1 MINISKVDTSNKKQ
15 VDQFI
20 QFYFDLYQDC
30 PQWVPPFYSDLRLML
45 NKDKHP
51 FYEHSDAEF
60 FMAMRDGKMVG
71 RIAALENKPF
81 NQYHGT
87 KDAEFYFF
95 DSINEQE
102 VANVLFQTVFDWAK
116 TRGLNHIVGP
126 KGMSPFD
133 GYGIQ
138 VEGFDLRQMM
148 TMMNY
153 NYDYYPKLVE
163 NIGFTKE
170 VDFVSCYI
178 AAENFKLDPRIWQ
191 IAEKVQER
199 GTFKVIR
206 FKNKAH
212 LVQWADKI
220 CDAYN
225 NTFVNNWE
233 YYPLTKREV
242 KFTVDQIITIANPK
256 LIKIIT
262 HDDAVVGFAF
272 GFPDVSRA
280 LKRAKGHLNLFSL
293 IDLLIE
299 LKRTD
304 WISMNGV
311 GVLPEFHGR
320 GGNALMYVDME
331 KTLREFHFA
340 HAELTQVAETTK
352 QMRKDL
358 ENLGGRAYKN
368 HRVFQIHLD

>member
-1 MINISKVDTSNKKQ
+1 MVNIINVDTSNKKQ

-20 QFYFDLYQDC
+20 QFYFDLYQGC
-30 PQWVPPFYSDLRLML
+30 PQWVPPFYSDLKLML
-45 NKDKHP
+45 NKKKHP
-51 FYEHSDAEF
+51 FYEHSDADF
-60 FMAMRDGKMVG
+60 FMAVRDEKMVG

-95 DSINEQE
+95 DSIDDQD
-102 VANVLFQTVFDWAK
+102 VANVLFETVFDWAK

-138 VEGFDLRQMM
+138 VEGYDLRQMM

-153 NYDYYPKLVE
+153 NFDYYPKLVE
-163 NIGFTKE
+163 YLGFTKE

-191 IAEKVQER
+191 IAERVQER

-220 CDAYN
+220 GEAYN

-242 KFTVDQIITIANPK
+242 KFVVDQIITIANPK

-262 HDDAVVGFAF
+262 HDDSVVGFAF
-272 GFPDVSRA
+272 GFPDVSKA

-311 GVLPEFHGR
+311 GVLPEYHGR
-320 GGNALMYVDME
+320 GGNALMYVEME
-331 KTLREFHFA
+331 KTLREFHFD

-368 HRVFQIHLD
+368 HRVFQKHLD

>member
-1 MINISKVDTSNKKQ
+1 MINIIKVDTSNKKQ

-20 QFYFDLYQDC
+20 QFYFDLYQSC

-81 NQYHGT
+81 NLYHGT

-95 DSINEQE
+95 DSIDDQD
-102 VANVLFQTVFDWAK
+102 VANILFKTVFDWAK

-138 VEGFDLRQMM
+138 VEGYDLRQMM

-153 NYDYYPKLVE
+153 NYDYYSKLVE
-163 NIGFTKE
+163 NLGFTKE

-199 GTFKVIR
+199 GTFKVIH

-212 LVQWADKI
+212 LVQWSDKI
-220 CDAYN
+220 CEAYN

-262 HDDAVVGFAF
+262 HDDSVVGFAF

-280 LKRAKGHLNLFSL
+280 LKRAKGHLNLVSL

-311 GVLPEFHGR
+311 GVLPEFQGR

-368 HRVFQIHLD
+368 HRVYQIHLD